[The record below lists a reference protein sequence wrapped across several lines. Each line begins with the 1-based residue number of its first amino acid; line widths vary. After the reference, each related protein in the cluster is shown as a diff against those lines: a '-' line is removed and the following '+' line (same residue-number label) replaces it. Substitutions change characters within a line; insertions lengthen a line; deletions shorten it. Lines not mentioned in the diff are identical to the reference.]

1 LGVIGDRSGASTQ
14 ACLSRARASAD
25 HEDGYEIDTDPRAQD
40 FDQAAGAYA
49 VSRRPMYDFIRYHFR
64 PSAVVSRYLDAW
76 GDVLFTLR
84 AELFTI
90 LGLSTDLHQA
100 EGRNADDLELVN
112 LCLHTVSYALA

>member
-1 LGVIGDRSGASTQ
+1 MQYRGDPCTISFA
-14 ACLSRARASAD
+14 
-25 HEDGYEIDTDPRAQD
+25 I
-40 FDQAAGAYA
+40 
-49 VSRRPMYDFIRYHFR
+49 IFR

-76 GDVLFTLR
+76 GDILFTLR